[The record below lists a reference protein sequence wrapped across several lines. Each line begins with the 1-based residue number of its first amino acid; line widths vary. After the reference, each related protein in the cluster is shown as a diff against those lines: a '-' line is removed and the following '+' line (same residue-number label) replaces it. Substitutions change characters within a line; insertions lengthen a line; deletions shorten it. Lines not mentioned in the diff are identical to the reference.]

1 LNKARERLLL
11 GRVLRPRG
19 LRGEVYLYLY
29 ADPQDLPGEVVV
41 FVALSPHL
49 ERPLTLTD
57 LRPYAG
63 RVFRARFREVLDRTA
78 ASALTGLD
86 LWVAED
92 ALKTDEAELYAH
104 ELVGMEVVDEGGAVL
119 GVVEEVYLYPAQ
131 DVLEIRQGEKTFL
144 LPLVKA
150 FVIEVQR
157 KRRRVVVRLPE
168 GLLEE

>member
-1 LNKARERLLL
+1 MNKARERLLL

-19 LRGEVYLYLY
+19 LAGEVYLYLY
-29 ADPQDLPGEVVV
+29 ADPEDIPEDLTV

-57 LRPYAG
+57 LRPHAG
-63 RVFRARFREVLDRTA
+63 RVYRARFREVLDRTA

-86 LWVAED
+86 LWVEED
-92 ALKTDEAELYAH
+92 ALKTEEGALYAH
-104 ELVGMEVVDEGGAVL
+104 ELVGMEVVDEAGAVL

-131 DVLEIRQGEKTFL
+131 EVLEIRQGSRVFL

-150 FVIEVQR
+150 FVLEI
-157 KRRRVVVRLPE
+157 RRGVRQVVVRLPE
-168 GLLEE
+168 GLMEE